1 MRLALALNSARRV
14 REGRLLLHVAVI
26 TAGLV
31 ALKAFV
37 IDPLT
42 GHFTGSFE
50 DFSVYLGAARSIA
63 AGGSPYAHF
72 DPSTVVM
79 SGFIYPP
86 FAAVLVSP
94 LAALGDGAAV
104 SVWLVIE
111 LLCTIAA
118 AVILARTALPKSWPR
133 VELGLLAAL
142 TFAPAT
148 YNYWHGQIN
157 PLIFLLLVVAYHAYV
172 RDRDIVCGVCIGLA
186 AGIKLAPIVLV
197 LLLLRRHLWRGAA
210 AALVTGALTVVVGFV
225 VVGASA
231 SHTFLT
237 AVLPALNR
245 ATGWIYNQ
253 SMGGLISRLG
263 SQSVLQVQA
272 TSVAVTVTSVVAAV
286 AVLAVATWTV
296 RPGTRASD
304 ERGAEFGLGVTA
316 MMLAGSISWFPH
328 FTYLLIPLFAGAG
341 LVATRGWR
349 SERKLATALTATLVV
364 FAMVVPATLA
374 RLDAGWLV
382 AVSHSA
388 AWWPVLQLFSLPCVA
403 ALWLFVALARSLHE
417 SGVERA
423 DREGGSTAHLERQ
436 RRPLAGTAA
445 RLRPMPPRRRSASV
459 TPSPRL
465 ARIRRGTPASG
476 SPSPE
481 R

>member
-1 MRLALALNSARRV
+1 MRLAVALKSARRL
-14 REGRLLLHVAVI
+14 RQGRLLLRVAVV
-26 TAGLV
+26 AAALV
-31 ALKAFV
+31 ALKAFAF
-37 IDPLT
+37 DPLT

-50 DFSVYLGAARSIA
+50 DFSVYLGAARSVA

-72 DPSTVVM
+72 DPGTVVM

-94 LAALGDGAAV
+94 LAAFGDRAAV
-104 SVWLVIE
+104 SLWLLLE
-111 LLCTIAA
+111 LFCTIVA
-118 AVILARTALPKSWPR
+118 AVILARTALPKAWPR
-133 VELGLLAAL
+133 VELGVLAAL

-157 PLIFLLLVVAYHAYV
+157 PLIFLLLVLAYHAYV
-172 RDRDIVCGVCIGLA
+172 RDRDIVCGVCIGVA

-210 AALVTGALTVVVGFV
+210 TALVTGALTVVVGFV

-237 AVLPALNR
+237 SVLPALNR

-253 SMGGLISRLG
+253 SLGGLVSRLG
-263 SQSVLQVQA
+263 GQSVLQVQP
-272 TSVAVTVTSVVAAV
+272 TSVAVTVVSGVAAL
-286 AVLAVATWTV
+286 AVLALATWTV
-296 RPGTRASD
+296 RRGRRTSG

-328 FTYLLIPLFAGAG
+328 FTYLLIPLFAGVG

-349 SERKLATALTATLVV
+349 TERRLAIALAATLIV
-364 FAMVVPATLA
+364 FGVVVPATLA
-374 RLDAGWLV
+374 QLDAGWLV
-382 AVSHSA
+382 ALSHTR

-403 ALWLFVALARSLHE
+403 VIWLLVALASSVRVTGTE
-417 SGVERA
+417 A
-423 DREGGSTAHLERQ
+423 MDRESQSTARHAI
-436 RRPLAGTAA
+436 PLATAES
-445 RLRPMPPRRRSASV
+445 R
-459 TPSPRL
+459 
-465 ARIRRGTPASG
+465 
-476 SPSPE
+476 
-481 R
+481 

>member
-1 MRLALALNSARRV
+1 MRLVLALNSARRL
-14 REGRLLLHVAVI
+14 RQGRLLLRVAVI
-26 TAGLV
+26 AAALV

-50 DFSVYLGAARSIA
+50 DFSVYLGAAQSIA

-94 LAALGDGAAV
+94 LAALGDRAAV
-104 SVWLVIE
+104 SVWLVLE
-111 LLCTIAA
+111 LFCTIAA
-118 AVILARTALPKSWPR
+118 AVILARTALPQAWPR
-133 VELGLLAAL
+133 VELGVLAAL

-157 PLIFLLLVVAYHAYV
+157 PLIFLLLVLAYQAYV
-172 RDRDIVCGVCIGLA
+172 RDRDVVCGVCIGLA

-210 AALVTGALTVVVGFV
+210 AALVTAGLTVVVGFV
-225 VVGASA
+225 VLGASA
-231 SHTFLT
+231 SQTFLT
-237 AVLPALNR
+237 SVLPALNR

-253 SMGGLISRLG
+253 SLGGLVSRLG
-263 SQSVLQVQA
+263 GQSVLRVQP
-272 TSVAVTVTSVVAAV
+272 TSVAVTAASVVAAL

-296 RPGTRASD
+296 RPGKRTSAD
-304 ERGAEFGLGVTA
+304 RGAEFGLGVTA

-328 FTYLLIPLFAGAG
+328 FTYMLIPLFAGVG

-349 SERKLATALTATLVV
+349 SERKLATALTATLIV
-364 FAMVVPATLA
+364 FAVVAPATLA
-374 RLDAGWLV
+374 RLDAGWFV
-382 AVSHSA
+382 ALSHTA
-388 AWWPVLQLFSLPCVA
+388 AWWPVLQLFSLPSLA
-403 ALWLFVALARSLHE
+403 AIWLLVALARSLRV
-417 SGVERA
+417 SGVEA
-423 DREGGSTAHLERQ
+423 VDREGRSTARQ
-436 RRPLAGTAA
+436 SIPLS
-445 RLRPMPPRRRSASV
+445 SAE
-459 TPSPRL
+459 
-465 ARIRRGTPASG
+465 IG
-476 SPSPE
+476 
-481 R
+481 